1 MDNDIEKIRSWI
13 RAIGVS
19 LVVGSLCMIILTLLE
34 FSKYHT
40 GTIADW
46 PYLGLCLFFCSNNH
60 WRHHSTKTNSL
71 IGYAIAN
78 GDCSSIGTIPKQRR
92 FE

>member
-1 MDNDIEKIRSWI
+1 MPRTEGNSAIRGEGSSIMDNDIEKIRSWI

-46 PYLGLCLFFCSNNH
+46 PYLGLCLFFVA
-60 WRHHSTKTNSL
+60 TTIGGIILLKL
-71 IGYAIAN
+71 IA
-78 GDCSSIGTIPKQRR
+78 
-92 FE
+92 